1 MMINLAMDVVV
12 AGLLLAT
19 IFYCW
24 KVSRYMQEIRDG
36 RSELAQLLEQ
46 FDKSTTQA
54 QASITELK
62 KTGDKIADKIQVKI
76 EKAEFMTDDL
86 AFMTDKANKL
96 AEQLSQ
102 HIAAGKSLPLTRKEP
117 EPQRVQQQA
126 PAASVTPAKKSGSA
140 AESAAAILDSLLSRP
155 RPNEVATANAAAARG
170 AAALE
175 QIARAIPR
183 ESGAQAAVA
192 TAPMTAQPGPR
203 PRSQAEQELL
213 EVLKAIR

>member
-1 MMINLAMDVVV
+1 MMITLAMDVVV

-46 FDKSTTQA
+46 FDKSTNQA

-62 KTGDKIADKIQVKI
+62 KTGDKIADRIQVKI

-102 HIAAGKSLPLTRKEP
+102 HIAAGKGLPLTRKEL
-117 EPQRVQQQA
+117 EPQRAMASPA
-126 PAASVTPAKKSGSA
+126 PVAPPKKSASA
-140 AESAAAILDSLLSRP
+140 AESAAAILDSLLNKP